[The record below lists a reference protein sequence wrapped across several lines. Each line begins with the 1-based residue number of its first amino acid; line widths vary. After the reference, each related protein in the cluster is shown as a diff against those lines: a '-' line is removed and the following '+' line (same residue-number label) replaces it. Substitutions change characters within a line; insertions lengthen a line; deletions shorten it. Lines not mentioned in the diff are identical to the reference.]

1 MMIIPPV
8 KTDYYTPVIADP
20 VDVAPIQREATNL
33 VPEIIMSD
41 NLLKVLVILNTI
53 MWVLHFMGELH

>member
-8 KTDYYTPVIADP
+8 KTDYYTPVIS
-20 VDVAPIQREATNL
+20 DVADAPVNREATNL
-33 VPEIIMSD
+33 VPEFIMSD